1 MGGNV
6 TVNVNMT
13 TGETSSES
21 DGADIV
27 SVGQSIAQAVQNEL
41 EKQQRP
47 GGMLSPY

>member
-6 TVNVNMT
+6 TVNLNMT
-13 TGETSSES
+13 TGESSSETDS
-21 DGADIV
+21 AEMIAIGE
-27 SVGQSIAQAVQNEL
+27 SVAQAVQNEL